1 MWFWAQNPQ
10 LERAKYECRIQIR
23 QPSAPH
29 STAHYLL
36 HLFVE
41 VAKCHFWF
49 QAMYRCKHVKKT
61 SVFAKR
67 VWEGPPS
74 CSQVQFDCRNRL
86 SVQICTRKHVDLC
99 NLTYASLL
107 KVHLDFSQKSHL
119 YRKYVGQICSKEVV
133 TKKLQKK
140 CHFQIVP
147 SPSQLDSLVGTQ
159 YYAHAYKLC
168 ALLCAV

>member
-1 MWFWAQNPQ
+1 MSAEYK
-10 LERAKYECRIQIR
+10 LDSHRHLIRLRIICCIFLSRLQSVI
-23 QPSAPH
+23 
-29 STAHYLL
+29 
-36 HLFVE
+36 FDF
-41 VAKCHFWF
+41 K
-49 QAMYRCKHVKKT
+49 RCTGANT
-61 SVFAKR
+61 SKDLCFAKR

-74 CSQVQFDCRNRL
+74 CSKVQFDCLNRL
-86 SVQICTRKHVDLC
+86 SVQICTKWHVDLC

-147 SPSQLDSLVGTQ
+147 SPSQLDSLEGTK